1 MDDTIEVGDGMT
13 TRTAGTARRI
23 AIAAVAAALTTVLA
37 TGCEGDDKGGKAGRD
52 GKDDTRKASAAP
64 SPGTAAPSAPTEPT
78 PAEPTPADSAPSS
91 GRTLTK
97 AELAK
102 AALVTGDVPDFVVS
116 PMQGGEETGTEQ
128 ADEQECRPLAAMING
143 APEPAAAATVFRTLV
158 DASEEGKETQT
169 VVTEI
174 LTSHANGSAAGVL
187 RALRTAVEACAGGFT
202 THGGEGPST
211 YSAVKRL
218 PAPRA
223 GDDAFAYQVTGA
235 VGAAKVPLV
244 FHVVRRGASV
254 ATFYAANFVDARTPE
269 VPAAL
274 VTEQAAKMP

>member
-1 MDDTIEVGDGMT
+1 MDDTIEVIEVGDGMT

-37 TGCEGDDKGGKAGRD
+37 AGCEGDDKGGRD
-52 GKDDTRKASAAP
+52 GKDDARKASAAP
-64 SPGTAAPSAPTEPT
+64 SPGTAAPSAPADSAPADPA
-78 PAEPTPADSAPSS
+78 PAESAPSS

-102 AALVTGDVPDFVVS
+102 AALVTGDVPHFVVS

-128 ADEQECRPLAAMING
+128 ADKQECRPLAAMING
-143 APEPAAAATVFRTLV
+143 APEPVAAATVFRTLV

-187 RALRTAVEACAGGFT
+187 RSLRTAVEACAGGFT

-211 YSAVKRL
+211 YAAVRRL

-235 VGAAKVPLV
+235 VGGAKVPLV

-274 VTEQAAKMP
+274 VTEQAAKLP